1 MAEVSWS
8 LCGGADCVR
17 LGGLAGETAVHVR
30 PVPAAPDRTPAVGAG
45 AGAGAAG
52 LPPMAGQLVRDGGD
66 LCFVPRFPFVAGTA
80 YAVSVGGA
88 DAAVLVRPEPA
99 LAATTEVL
107 GIWPTS
113 AEVPR
118 NLLRMYVLFS
128 APMSEGYAAAQ
139 VRVVDDA
146 GHPLDGALLP
156 AEYELWDA
164 ARRRLTVLFE
174 PARIKRGLSAHRQ
187 SGYPLQ
193 TGKPFRL
200 VVGDGLRDA
209 AGGRLRAPA
218 ERRYQV
224 GADQRSHVAPDAWT
238 VTVPAAGSSG
248 ALAVTFDRPLDHG
261 LLGRCLHVT
270 GPDGQ
275 PVAGLPEPG
284 PEERS
289 WRLTPRRPWA
299 PGPYQL
305 VVDPVLEDLAGN
317 SVSRVFDRD
326 LARAQDDPRLDR
338 PAAVTFRST

>member
-8 LCGGADCVR
+8 LCGGAGCIR
-17 LGGLAGETAVHVR
+17 LSGMAGETGVHVR
-30 PVPAAPDRTPAVGAG
+30 PVPAAPDRTPTAG
-45 AGAGAAG
+45 AGAQAAG
-52 LPPMAGQLVRDGGD
+52 LPPMAGRLVRDGGD

-146 GHPLDGALLP
+146 GQPMAGALLT

-164 ARRRLTVLFE
+164 ARRRLTVLLE

-193 TGKPFRL
+193 SGKPFRL

-218 ERRYQV
+218 ERRYKV
-224 GADQRSHVAPDAWT
+224 GADQRSHVAPGAWT
-238 VTVPAAGSSG
+238 VTGPAAGTCG

-261 LLGRCLHVT
+261 LLRHCLRVT
-270 GPDGQ
+270 DPAGQ
-275 PVAGLPEPG
+275 PVDGVPETG
-284 PEERS
+284 PQERS
-289 WRLTPRRPWA
+289 WRLLPREPWA
-299 PGPYQL
+299 PGTHQL
-305 VVDPVLEDLAGN
+305 LVDPVLEDLAGN

-326 LARAQDDPRLDR
+326 LARAQDAPQPVVPVAVPFRPR
-338 PAAVTFRST
+338 